1 MRDPALRRGGVAHA
15 CALLALACASACAC
29 APARADDLLD
39 VYRLARVN
47 DPVLAA
53 ADATRAG
60 THDLA
65 DQARAALLPQAS
77 ATAAIGR
84 ERDSGATQPTASSHT
99 SDVTLGVSQVVFDAG
114 LWSQLKAAH
123 FDADAQDATVLAAQQ
138 DLCLRVATAYFD
150 ALLAAD
156 ILTSVQANEDAFA
169 QQVEQSQQRYKAG
182 LDAQV
187 DVDQSRV
194 YQALAR
200 ANTIGARQALV
211 DAMSA
216 VAEITGS
223 TPATLKPLRDDLPLV
238 PPSPADPQAWAD
250 TALQRNPAVWAAQR
264 GVDSAESA
272 IDAARAGHL
281 PSLSAGLNLG
291 RPTGVPYGDSSGR
304 LTNTV
309 ALTLSVPLFAG
320 GATQARV
327 SQAVHRRAGARD
339 SLETQRRAIAR
350 AAKTAYGSVVT
361 GISRVVA
368 TRDALTAA
376 QASLAATRVGR
387 DVGTRTM
394 TDLLNAIQIL
404 AQAQSACAQA
414 RHQFILGRLQLQQAA
429 GALTEADLANVN
441 ALLQ

>member
-1 MRDPALRRGGVAHA
+1 MRDMARHLV
-15 CALLALACASACAC
+15 ALACALGAC
-29 APARADDLLD
+29 APALADDLLD
-39 VYRLARVN
+39 VWRLARAN

-84 ERDSGATQPTASSHT
+84 ERDTGAAQPTASSHT
-99 SDVTLGVSQVVFDAG
+99 TDVALGVNQVVFDAG

-123 FDADAQDATVLAAQQ
+123 FNADAQDATLQAAQQ

-169 QQVEQSQQRYKAG
+169 QQVDQSQQRYQAG

-194 YQALAR
+194 YQALAH
-200 ANTIGARQALV
+200 ANTIAARQALV

-216 VAEITGS
+216 VAEIIGS
-223 TPATLKPLRDDLPLV
+223 TPATLKALRDELPLV
-238 PPSPADPQAWAD
+238 PPAPADPQAWVD
-250 TALQRNPAVWAAQR
+250 TALRGNPALWAAQR
-264 GVDSAESA
+264 GVDSAESSIA
-272 IDAARAGHL
+272 AARAGHL

-291 RPTGVPYGDSSGR
+291 RPTGTSYGDSSGR
-304 LTNTV
+304 LTNTI
-309 ALTLSVPLFAG
+309 ALTLNVPLFAG
-320 GATQARV
+320 GFTQARV
-327 SQAVHRRAGARD
+327 SQAVHQRDGARD
-339 SLETQRRAIAR
+339 SLETQRRAVAR
-350 AAKTAYGSVVT
+350 AAKAAYGSVVS
-361 GISRVVA
+361 GIGQVLA
-368 TRDALTAA
+368 TRDSVAAA

-387 DVGTRTM
+387 EVGNRTM
-394 TDLLNAIQIL
+394 TDLLNAIQTL
-404 AQAQSACAQA
+404 AQAQAAYAQA

>member
-1 MRDPALRRGGVAHA
+1 MRDAASRRRVVVLA
-15 CALLALACASACAC
+15 CALLALASAA
-29 APARADDLLD
+29 ARADDLLD
-39 VYRLARVN
+39 VYAQARVN

-53 ADATRAG
+53 ADAARAG
-60 THDLA
+60 VHDLA

-77 ATAAIGR
+77 AAAAIGR
-84 ERDSGATQPTASSHT
+84 ERDSGAALPTLSSHT
-99 SDVTLGVSQVVFDAG
+99 TDVTLGVNQVVFDAG

-123 FDADAQDATVLAAQQ
+123 FNADAQDATLQAAQQ
-138 DLCLRVATAYFD
+138 DLCLRVATVYFD

-156 ILTSVQANEDAFA
+156 LLTSVQANEDAFA

-194 YQALAR
+194 YQALAHG
-200 ANTIGARQALV
+200 NTIAARQALV
-211 DAMSA
+211 DALNA
-216 VAEITGS
+216 VGEITGS
-223 TPATLKPLRDDLPLV
+223 TPTALKALRDELPLT
-238 PPSPADPQAWAD
+238 PPAPADPQAWAD
-250 TALQRNPAVWAAQR
+250 TALQGNPALWAAQR

-291 RPTGVPYGDSSGR
+291 RPTGASYGDTSGR
-304 LTNTV
+304 LTSTV
-309 ALTLSVPLFAG
+309 ALTLNVPLFAG

-327 SQAVHRRAGARD
+327 SQAVHQRDGARD
-339 SLETQRRAIAR
+339 SLETQRRAVAR
-350 AAKTAYGSVVT
+350 AAKAAYGSVVA
-361 GISRVVA
+361 GIGQVLA
-368 TRDALTAA
+368 TRDSVAAA

-387 DVGTRTM
+387 EVGNRTQTDV
-394 TDLLNAIQIL
+394 LNAIQSL
-404 AQAQSACAQA
+404 AQAQAAYAQA

>member
-1 MRDPALRRGGVAHA
+1 MRETACRRRAV
-15 CALLALACASACAC
+15 ALACAWFALACV
-29 APARADDLLD
+29 PARADDLLD
-39 VYRLARVN
+39 VYAQARAN

-53 ADATRAG
+53 ADAARAG

-84 ERDSGATQPTASSHT
+84 ERDSGAAQPAASSHT
-99 SDVTLGVSQVVFDAG
+99 TDVTLGVNQVVFDAG
-114 LWSQLKAAH
+114 LWSQLKAAR
-123 FDADAQDATVLAAQQ
+123 FNADAQDATLQAAQQ

-169 QQVEQSQQRYKAG
+169 QQVDQSQQRYKAG

-194 YQALAR
+194 YQALAH
-200 ANTIGARQALV
+200 ANTIAARQALV

-216 VAEITGS
+216 VAEIVGS
-223 TPATLKPLRDDLPLV
+223 TPSTLKALRDELPLV
-238 PPSPADPQAWAD
+238 PPVPADPQAWVD
-250 TALQRNPAVWAAQR
+250 TALQGNPALWAAQR
-264 GVDSAESA
+264 GVDSAESSIA
-272 IDAARAGHL
+272 AARAGHL

-291 RPTGVPYGDSSGR
+291 RPTGTPYGDTSGR

-309 ALTLSVPLFAG
+309 ALTLNVPLFAG

-327 SQAVHRRAGARD
+327 SQAVHQRDGARD
-339 SLETQRRAIAR
+339 SLETQRRAVAR
-350 AAKTAYGSVVT
+350 AAKTAYGSVVA
-361 GISRVVA
+361 GIGQVLA
-368 TRDALTAA
+368 TRDSVAAA

-387 DVGTRTM
+387 EVGNRTM
-394 TDLLNAIQIL
+394 TDLLNAIQTL
-404 AQAQSACAQA
+404 AQAQAAYAQA

-429 GALTEADLANVN
+429 GALTQADLANVN

>member
-1 MRDPALRRGGVAHA
+1 MRDLMRRSVVVLA
-15 CALLALACASACAC
+15 CALAACR
-29 APARADDLLD
+29 PAQADDLLD
-39 VYRLARVN
+39 VFRLARAN

-53 ADATRAG
+53 ADAARLG

-84 ERDSGATQPTASSHT
+84 ERDSGAAQPTASAHT
-99 SDVTLGVSQVVFDAG
+99 TDVTLGLSQVVFDAG
-114 LWSQLKAAH
+114 LWLQLKAARLN
-123 FDADAQDATVLAAQQ
+123 ADAQDATVEAARQQ
-138 DLCLRVATAYFD
+138 LCLRVATAYFD

-156 ILTSVQANEDAFA
+156 ILASVQANEDAFA

-187 DVDQSRV
+187 DVDQSRS
-194 YQALAR
+194 YQALAHG
-200 ANTIGARQALV
+200 NTIAARQALV
-211 DAMSA
+211 DALAA

-223 TPATLKPLRDDLPLV
+223 TPATLKTLRDDLPLA
-238 PPSPADPQAWAD
+238 PPSPADPQAWVAS
-250 TALQRNPAVWAAQR
+250 ALQGNPALWAAQK
-264 GVDSAESA
+264 GVASAESSIA
-272 IDAARAGHL
+272 AARAGHL

-291 RPTGVPYGDSSGR
+291 RPTGAPYGDSSGR
-304 LTNTV
+304 LANTAV
-309 ALTLSVPLFAG
+309 LTLSVPLFAG

-327 SQAVHRRAGARD
+327 SQAVHQRDGARD
-339 SLETQRRAIAR
+339 SLETLRRAIER
-350 AAKTAYGSVVT
+350 ATRAAYGSVVT
-361 GISRVVA
+361 GMGEVQSTREAVA
-368 TRDALTAA
+368 AA

-387 DVGTRTM
+387 EVGNRTQTDV
-394 TDLLNAIQIL
+394 LNAIQTL
-404 AQAQSACAQA
+404 AQAQAAHAQA

>member
-1 MRDPALRRGGVAHA
+1 MRETACRRRAG
-15 CALLALACASACAC
+15 ALACAWFALACV
-29 APARADDLLD
+29 PARADDLLD
-39 VYRLARVN
+39 VYAQARAN

-53 ADATRAG
+53 ADAARAG

-65 DQARAALLPQAS
+65 DLARAALLPQAS

-84 ERDSGATQPTASSHT
+84 ERDTGTARPTASSHT
-99 SDVTLGVSQVVFDAG
+99 TDVTLGVNQVVFDAG
-114 LWSQLKAAH
+114 LWSQLKAARLN
-123 FDADAQDATVLAAQQ
+123 ADAQDATLRAAQQ

-169 QQVEQSQQRYKAG
+169 QQVDQSQQRYKAG

-194 YQALAR
+194 YRALAH
-200 ANTIGARQALV
+200 ANTIAARQALV

-216 VAEITGS
+216 VAEIVGS
-223 TPATLKPLRDDLPLV
+223 TPSTLKALRDELPLV
-238 PPSPADPQAWAD
+238 PPAPADPQAWVD
-250 TALQRNPAVWAAQR
+250 TALQGNPALWAAQR
-264 GVDSAESA
+264 GVDSAESSIA
-272 IDAARAGHL
+272 AARAGHL

-291 RPTGVPYGDSSGR
+291 RPTGTSYGGTSGR

-309 ALTLSVPLFAG
+309 ALTLNVPLFAG

-327 SQAVHRRAGARD
+327 SQAVHQRDGARD
-339 SLETQRRAIAR
+339 SLETQRRAVAR
-350 AAKTAYGSVVT
+350 AAKTAYGSVVA
-361 GISRVVA
+361 GIGQVQA
-368 TRDALTAA
+368 TRDSVAAA

-387 DVGTRTM
+387 EVGNRTM
-394 TDLLNAIQIL
+394 TDLLNAIQTL
-404 AQAQSACAQA
+404 AQAQAAYAQA

>member
-1 MRDPALRRGGVAHA
+1 MRDPGSRRRALALA
-15 CALLALACASACAC
+15 SALLAGAC
-29 APARADDLLD
+29 APACADDLLD
-39 VYRLARVN
+39 VYRLARAN

-60 THDLA
+60 THDVA

-84 ERDSGATQPTASSHT
+84 QRDTGAALPAASAHT
-99 SDVTLGVSQVVFDAG
+99 TDVALGVNQVVFDAG
-114 LWSQLKAAH
+114 LWSQMRAAR
-123 FDADAQDATVLAAQQ
+123 FNADAQDAALQAAQQ
-138 DLCLRVATAYFD
+138 QLCLRVATAYFD

-156 ILTSVQANEDAFA
+156 LLTSVQANEDAFA
-169 QQVEQSQQRYKAG
+169 QQVAQSRQRYQAG

-194 YQALAR
+194 YQALAHG
-200 ANTIGARQALV
+200 NTIAARQSLV
-211 DAMSA
+211 DALAA

-223 TPATLKPLRDDLPLV
+223 TPATLKTLSDELPLLAPV
-238 PPSPADPQAWAD
+238 PADPQAWAA
-250 TALQRNPAVWAAQR
+250 TALRGNPALWAASK
-264 GVDSAESA
+264 GVDAAESA

-291 RPTGVPYGDSSGR
+291 RPTGTPYGDTSGR

-309 ALTLSVPLFAG
+309 ALTLNVPLFAG
-320 GATQARV
+320 GATPARVNQARH
-327 SQAVHRRAGARD
+327 QRDGARD
-339 SLETQRRAIAR
+339 SLETQRRAVER
-350 AAKTAYGSVVT
+350 AAKAAYGSVVA
-361 GISRVVA
+361 GIGQVQA
-368 TRDALTAA
+368 TRESVAAA

-387 DVGTRTM
+387 EVGNRTQTDV
-394 TDLLNAIQIL
+394 LNAIQTL
-404 AQAQSACAQA
+404 AQAQAAHAQA

>member
-1 MRDPALRRGGVAHA
+1 MRDAPRRRALVLAI
-15 CALLALACASACAC
+15 ALGAA
-29 APARADDLLD
+29 APAFADDLLD
-39 VYRLARVN
+39 VWRLARAN

-77 ATAAIGR
+77 ATAAVGR
-84 ERDSGATQPTASSHT
+84 ERDSGAARPVASAHT

-114 LWSQLKAAH
+114 LWSQLKAARLN
-123 FDADAQDATVLAAQQ
+123 ADAQDATLQAAQQ
-138 DLCLRVATAYFD
+138 ALYLRVATAYFD

-156 ILTSVQANEDAFA
+156 LLASVQANEDAYA
-169 QQVEQSQQRYKAG
+169 QQVAQSQQRWKAG

-194 YQALAR
+194 YQLLAHG
-200 ANTIGARQALV
+200 NTIAARQALV
-211 DAMSA
+211 DALSA
-216 VAEITGS
+216 VAEITGRA
-223 TPATLKPLRDDLPLV
+223 PGTLKALRDDLPLL
-238 PPSPADPQAWAD
+238 PPSPADPQDWAD
-250 TALQRNPAVWAAQR
+250 AAARANPAVWAAR
-264 GVDSAESA
+264 RSVDAAEA
-272 IDAARAGHL
+272 GIAAARAGHL

-291 RPTGVPYGDSSGR
+291 RPTGTPSGDASAR

-309 ALTLSVPLFAG
+309 ALTLNVPLFAG

-327 SQAVHRRAGARD
+327 SQATHQRDGARD
-339 SLETQRRAIAR
+339 GLEIQRRAAERAAR
-350 AAKTAYGSVVT
+350 AAYGSVVA
-361 GISRVVA
+361 GIGQVLA
-368 TRDALTAA
+368 TRESVAAA

-387 DVGTRTM
+387 EVGNRTM
-394 TDLLNAIQIL
+394 TDLLNAIQTL
-404 AQAQSACAQA
+404 AQAQAAYAQA

>member
-1 MRDPALRRGGVAHA
+1 MRDAASRLRVVVLA
-15 CALLALACASACAC
+15 CALLALASAA
-29 APARADDLLD
+29 ARADDLLD
-39 VYRLARVN
+39 VYAQARAN

-53 ADATRAG
+53 ADAARAG
-60 THDLA
+60 VHDLA

-77 ATAAIGR
+77 AAAVIGR
-84 ERDSGATQPTASSHT
+84 ERDSGAALPTVSSRAT
-99 SDVTLGVSQVVFDAG
+99 DVTLGVNQVVFDAG

-123 FDADAQDATVLAAQQ
+123 FNADAQDATLQAAQQ
-138 DLCLRVATAYFD
+138 DLRLRVATVYFD

-156 ILTSVQANEDAFA
+156 LLTSVQANEDAFA

-194 YQALAR
+194 YQALAHG
-200 ANTIGARQALV
+200 NTIAARQALV
-211 DAMSA
+211 DALNA
-216 VAEITGS
+216 VGEITGS
-223 TPATLKPLRDDLPLV
+223 TPTALKALRDELPLT
-238 PPSPADPQAWAD
+238 PPAPADPQAWAD
-250 TALQRNPAVWAAQR
+250 TALQGNPALWAAQR

-291 RPTGVPYGDSSGR
+291 RPTGASYGDTSGR
-304 LTNTV
+304 LTSTV
-309 ALTLSVPLFAG
+309 ALTLNVPLFAG

-327 SQAVHRRAGARD
+327 SQAVHQRDGARD
-339 SLETQRRAIAR
+339 SLETQRRAVAR
-350 AAKTAYGSVVT
+350 AAKAAYGSVVA
-361 GISRVVA
+361 GIGQVLA
-368 TRDALTAA
+368 TRDSVAAA

-387 DVGTRTM
+387 EVGNRTQTDV
-394 TDLLNAIQIL
+394 LNAIQTL
-404 AQAQSACAQA
+404 AQAQAAYAQA

>member
-1 MRDPALRRGGVAHA
+1 MRDLAWRHRVA
-15 CALLALACASACAC
+15 ALAGALATC
-29 APARADDLLD
+29 APALADDLLD
-39 VYRLARVN
+39 VWRLARAN

-60 THDLA
+60 THNLA

-84 ERDSGATQPTASSHT
+84 ERDTGAALPAASAHT
-99 SDVTLGVSQVVFDAG
+99 TDVALGVNQVLFDVG
-114 LWSQLKAAH
+114 LWSQMKAARLN
-123 FDADAQDATVLAAQQ
+123 ADAQDATVQAAQQ
-138 DLCLRVATAYFD
+138 GLCLRVATAYFD

-156 ILTSVQANEDAFA
+156 LLTSVQANEDAYA
-169 QQVEQSQQRYKAG
+169 QQVAQSRQRYKAG

-194 YQALAR
+194 YEALAHG
-200 ANTIGARQALV
+200 NTIAARQSLV
-211 DAMSA
+211 DALAA

-223 TPATLKPLRDDLPLV
+223 TPATLKTLRDDLPLV
-238 PPSPADPQAWAD
+238 APVPADPQAWVA
-250 TALQRNPAVWAAQR
+250 TALLGNPALWAASK
-264 GVDSAESA
+264 GVDAAESSM
-272 IDAARAGHL
+272 DAARAGHL
-281 PSLSAGLNLG
+281 PSLSAGLNLA
-291 RPTGVPYGDSSGR
+291 RPTGAPYGDTSGR
-304 LTNTV
+304 LANSV

-327 SQAVHRRAGARD
+327 NQARHQRDGARD
-339 SLETQRRAIAR
+339 SLEIQRRAVER
-350 AAKTAYGSVVT
+350 AAKAAYGNVVA
-361 GISRVVA
+361 GIGQVQA
-368 TRDALTAA
+368 TRDSVAAA

-387 DVGTRTM
+387 EVGNRTQTDV
-394 TDLLNAIQIL
+394 LNAIQTL
-404 AQAQSACAQA
+404 AQAQAAYAQA

>member
-1 MRDPALRRGGVAHA
+1 MRDSALRRRGVVLACVFA
-15 CALLALACASACAC
+15 CALAACRPAS
-29 APARADDLLD
+29 ADDLLD
-39 VYRLARVN
+39 VWRLARDN

-84 ERDSGATQPTASSHT
+84 ERDTGAALPAASAHT
-99 SDVTLGVSQVVFDAG
+99 TDVALGVNQVVFDAG
-114 LWSQLKAAH
+114 LWSQMKAARLN
-123 FDADAQDATVLAAQQ
+123 ADAQDATVQAAQQ
-138 DLCLRVATAYFD
+138 GLCLRVATAYFD

-156 ILTSVQANEDAFA
+156 LLTSVQANEDAYA
-169 QQVEQSQQRYKAG
+169 QQVAQSQQRYKAG

-194 YQALAR
+194 YEALAHG
-200 ANTIGARQALV
+200 NTIAARQSLV
-211 DAMSA
+211 DALAA

-223 TPATLKPLRDDLPLV
+223 TPATLKTLRDDLPLV
-238 PPSPADPQAWAD
+238 APVPADPQAWVA
-250 TALQRNPAVWAAQR
+250 TALQGNPALWAASR
-264 GVDSAESA
+264 GVDAAESS

-281 PSLSAGLNLG
+281 PSLSAGLNLA
-291 RPTGVPYGDSSGR
+291 RPTGAPYGDVSGR
-304 LTNTV
+304 LANTV
-309 ALTLSVPLFAG
+309 ALTLNVPLFSG

-327 SQAVHRRAGARD
+327 SQARHQRDGARD
-339 SLETQRRAIAR
+339 SLETQRRAVER
-350 AAKTAYGSVVT
+350 AAKAAYGNVVA
-361 GISRVVA
+361 GIGQVQA
-368 TRDALTAA
+368 TRDSVAAA

-387 DVGTRTM
+387 EVGNRTQ
-394 TDLLNAIQIL
+394 TDLLNAIQTL
-404 AQAQSACAQA
+404 AQAQAAYAQA